1 MFAHDCLRGESGLS
15 SGTPRFNN
23 RGKGWGIRRGEAL
36 EKAKANQGEGKRS
49 GELEERGLVLLN
61 GKRVSLRGAGD
72 GE

>member
-1 MFAHDCLRGESGLS
+1 M
-15 SGTPRFNN
+15 
-23 RGKGWGIRRGEAL
+23 RGEAL

-61 GKRVSLRGAGD
+61 GKRGSLRGAGD